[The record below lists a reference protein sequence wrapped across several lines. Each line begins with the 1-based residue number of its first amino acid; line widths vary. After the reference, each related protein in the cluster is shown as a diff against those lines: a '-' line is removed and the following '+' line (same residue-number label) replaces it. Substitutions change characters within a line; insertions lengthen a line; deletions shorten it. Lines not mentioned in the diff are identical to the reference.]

1 MPRSLSPLL
10 AAALL
15 FAGAAHADQSTQVH
29 AEKGWIRV
37 LPAGLP
43 AGGYVTLHNTGASA
57 VALTGASSP
66 RYGRV
71 MLHQSTTEGGMGRMS
86 MVEQLAIPAR
96 GSVALAPGGYHLM
109 LMQATRAVSAGETV
123 SVTLDFAD
131 GSHLPVD
138 FLARP
143 ANAVDAGDAAPT
155 GTNPGGATSQAH

>member
-143 ANAVDAGDAAPT
+143 ANAVDAGDVAPT